1 MPPNYLIHFI
11 NVILASASSWKD
23 ILDQSQASR
32 LTSPYSFY
40 PIKERNTVVLASF
53 PVHVH
58 FASLI
63 PSPYAFSQPSY
74 LTYVIRCNRCNWYS
88 FCNHS
93 VYTTFTQWLHHPRF
107 SCLDAQVSTLCSCS
121 LVPRLHPPWCI
132 CCLYTILSNM

>member
-32 LTSPYSFY
+32 LTSPYSFLFNQGAKY
-40 PIKERNTVVLASF
+40 CC
-53 PVHVH
+53 
-58 FASLI
+58 ASLI
-63 PSPYAFSQPSY
+63 PSPYSFSQPSY